1 MTTSPWSEDE
11 EEHVRI
17 LASERRG
24 FAWVLH
30 RYGGRTK
37 AQAGAEAVEFY
48 AYEPADKPYRGLVFH
63 DEAWHWAMGRVFGDS
78 YHRDRPELA
87 APPGEYK
94 RYMAL

>member
-1 MTTSPWSEDE
+1 MDE
-11 EEHVRI
+11 EEYVSY

-48 AYEPADKPYRGLVFH
+48 AYKPPDRPYRDLVFH
-63 DEAWHWAMGRVFGDS
+63 DSAWHWAMGRVFGDFS
-78 YHRDRPELA
+78 HLERPELA
-87 APPGEYK
+87 EPPVEYE
-94 RYMAL
+94 RYTAR